1 MERKI
6 LLLTLCAGIFINI
19 GTMLMGEKIG
29 TKIKK
34 GAVGDSL
41 VSSTELLTN
50 FELGDRFL
58 DLYRMGG
65 KKNRQDFENAVE
77 HYKKGLKFL
86 ESDNVYYTN
95 RLGYAYHLERRLKEA
110 SEQYEKVIR
119 LDPPQSVTPEE
130 FELIIRLAP
139 RLYVNS
145 KEFFDLE
152 DVVVILHP
160 EDPIIEYS
168 FFWDDDIGYPGD
180 NDPTDHE
187 KIWIQ
192 YDPETGDVVKVY
204 TYFHRAILSTEGSI
218 KDAREHHN
226 RALINVQWGGHGS
239 LPIGWQKIPAE
250 QFIVRYAHIA
260 EPGIIGN
267 MRSRFQKDAKSIRRP
282 DHPLAKGWPKK
293 FVGTWEEYITFDKY
307 IDLPELIKEKKMVI
321 KSRWSNAVVDQYFL
335 DYQFFPKR
343 EWPIGAP

>member
-34 GAVGDSL
+34 DAVGDSL

-139 RLYVNS
+139 RL
-145 KEFFDLE
+145 
-152 DVVVILHP
+152 
-160 EDPIIEYS
+160 
-168 FFWDDDIGYPGD
+168 
-180 NDPTDHE
+180 
-187 KIWIQ
+187 
-192 YDPETGDVVKVY
+192 
-204 TYFHRAILSTEGSI
+204 
-218 KDAREHHN
+218 
-226 RALINVQWGGHGS
+226 
-239 LPIGWQKIPAE
+239 
-250 QFIVRYAHIA
+250 
-260 EPGIIGN
+260 
-267 MRSRFQKDAKSIRRP
+267 
-282 DHPLAKGWPKK
+282 
-293 FVGTWEEYITFDKY
+293 
-307 IDLPELIKEKKMVI
+307 
-321 KSRWSNAVVDQYFL
+321 
-335 DYQFFPKR
+335 
-343 EWPIGAP
+343 

>member
-1 MERKI
+1 MQRKI
-6 LLLTLCAGIFINI
+6 FLLTFRVGISFSI
-19 GTMLMGEKIG
+19 GTVLLGEMTGIKINN
-29 TKIKK
+29 
-34 GAVGDSL
+34 AEAGDSL

-65 KKNRQDFENAVE
+65 KEKRQDFENAVE
-77 HYKKGLKFL
+77 HFKKGLQFL

-110 SEQYEKVIR
+110 SEQYAKVIR

-160 EDPIIEYS
+160 EEPLIEYS

-204 TYFHRAILSTEGSI
+204 TYFHRAILSTVESI
-218 KDAREHHN
+218 KDARDHHN
-226 RALINVQWGGHGS
+226 RALIYVQWGGHGS
-239 LPIGWQKIPAE
+239 LPIGWQKIPAG
-250 QFIVRYAHIA
+250 QFVVKYAHID
-260 EPGIIGN
+260 EPGTIGN
-267 MRSRFQKDAKSIRRP
+267 MKSRFQKDAKSIRRP
-282 DHPLAKGWPKK
+282 DHPLAKGWPKR
-293 FVGTWEEYITFDKY
+293 FDGTWEEFITFDKY
-307 IDLPELIKEKKMVI
+307 IDPRELIKERKMVI
-321 KSRWSNAVVDQYFL
+321 KSRWSNAVIDQYFL

-343 EWPIGAP
+343 AWPISAP